1 MLKDNLKAAR
11 LKAGMTLDEVAKK
24 VGVSRQTIQ
33 RYESGVINNVPS
45 DKIEK
50 MAEALDT
57 TPEYLMGWKKE
68 VTLNFDLE
76 RDVKKSRLLDKEQTG
91 LIDTYDTLPIE
102 GRKELL
108 SYLLYLKHKYSKF
121 VSAW

>member
-24 VGVSRQTIQ
+24 VGVSRQTIH